1 MIVIWRYIECW
12 SSEVRVT
19 FCHCI
24 WSRKMTL
31 TVTGEKLWGGS
42 SFIFTILI
50 CCTGL
55 STLCPIL
62 MMKRF
67 WKEQE
72 DSYFVDQLVSAPSSE
87 TLFSRLLCML
97 HRSNSL
103 PYILICVRYVT
114 YCLCFHEIGN
124 CFSPLAAV
132 REDENQ
138 LCHGIQT
145 ISGIGIQSRLQLIF
159 EFLIAFLLSPFPKDT
174 NLNMSL
180 ITSYW
185 STVIANS
192 TWVGRYMVQLPLHCS
207 SLQCS
212 FPLLVPMQLPLQ
224 LPKSVICFP
233 PIWCGSQLQHPSA
246 GFLGCPP

>member
-1 MIVIWRYIECW
+1 MKDRHQLGFGWVKFLFCFRCEAPLIASHTGRISVQRWKRSVLLCSGRGSFFFKKKLPLNLIVIWRYIECW

-174 NLNMSL
+174 WTCL
-180 ITSYW
+180 
-185 STVIANS
+185 
-192 TWVGRYMVQLPLHCS
+192 
-207 SLQCS
+207 
-212 FPLLVPMQLPLQ
+212 
-224 LPKSVICFP
+224 
-233 PIWCGSQLQHPSA
+233 
-246 GFLGCPP
+246 